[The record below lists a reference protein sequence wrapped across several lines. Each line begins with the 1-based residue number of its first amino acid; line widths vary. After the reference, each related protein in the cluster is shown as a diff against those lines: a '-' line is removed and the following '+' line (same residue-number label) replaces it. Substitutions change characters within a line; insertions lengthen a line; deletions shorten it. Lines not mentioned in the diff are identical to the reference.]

1 MGIFIAIGLAAGGYF
16 ISQTLYNA
24 KVAINT
30 AQAKGLSERR
40 VTADRANWEIGFS
53 VKGSSRSEIPKL
65 YEQAEKDQQTIISL
79 LKENGFTDD
88 EINPGVLDYSYRE
101 FRDNNN
107 RLVDEVHV
115 ITGTISIET
124 GKVMLIKKVRNK
136 LNRLIAQGIDI
147 NNMRPSYIFT
157 RLNDIKPEMLA
168 EATKNARIAAK
179 EFAKN
184 AGVKVGGIRSA
195 RQGSFIIRDA
205 GESYGDTAKIEK
217 DVRVVTT
224 ITFYLT
230 E

>member
-1 MGIFIAIGLAAGGYF
+1 M
-16 ISQTLYNA
+16 
-24 KVAINT
+24 
-30 AQAKGLSERR
+30 
-40 VTADRANWEIGFS
+40 
-53 VKGSSRSEIPKL
+53 
-65 YEQAEKDQQTIISL
+65 
-79 LKENGFTDD
+79 
-88 EINPGVLDYSYRE
+88 
-101 FRDNNN
+101 
-107 RLVDEVHV
+107 DEVHV